1 MPVLAWAPHSPPDV
15 PQVADPARVQVVRR
29 EDHPGLRAGD
39 HGHRRPQRLR
49 QIQRGRRHRL
59 GARRAGAEVAARRQD
74 AGRHLRRHGQPRRPR
89 PGRGRPHHR
98 QLGRAAA
105 HRVHRGDGHPAAVPL
120 RGERV
125 RDQRH
130 PLPAARHPGAA
141 VGHRRRPRAAH
152 RARARTASRTS
163 SRAVPRTAG
172 RPSRR
177 RPASTSTAAAR
188 RRRCASW
195 PAWSSTW
202 SGCPTWSASC
212 AASSSRCSSRP
223 RPRPGRPRW
232 RPSCA
237 RSG

>member
-1 MPVLAWAPHSPPDV
+1 MRHRADV
-15 PQVADPARVQVVRR
+15 PEVADPARVQVVRR

-39 HGHRRPQRLR
+39 HGHRRPKWLR

-59 GARRAGAEVAARRQD
+59 GARRAGAEIAARRQD

-105 HRVHRGDGHPAAVPL
+105 DRVHRGDGHPAAVPL

-125 RDQRH
+125 RHQRH

-152 RARARTASRTS
+152 RARPEP
-163 SRAVPRTAG
+163 PRGRPPGPPRGPPGGHRGGGRRLQAPPPQGEGAAQAG
-172 RPSRR
+172 RHGAAPGQAV
-177 RPASTSTAAAR
+177 RPGR
-188 RRRCASW
+188 
-195 PAWSSTW
+195 
-202 SGCPTWSASC
+202 ASC

-223 RPRPGRPRW
+223 RPRPGRPRS